1 MILRKYSM
9 EKLWVII
16 GSLLIIGSLI
26 FLVLGISQSENFFIG
41 IGLLTLLASYSTYS
55 GFVKSL

>member
-1 MILRKYSM
+1 M

-26 FLVLGISQSENFFIG
+26 FLVLGLSQSENFFIG
-41 IGLLTLLASYSTYS
+41 IGLLTLLASYFTYS